1 MSITGNSIYHITK
14 LDNLKSI
21 LELKHFKINY
31 CRETLETDVP
41 NEYNCYAVP
50 MVSFCDSNP
59 DNMKEPL
66 NSYKNY
72 AIGLKKEWAYKNKLN
87 PVIYL
92 NQNSN
97 VVSNLNIL
105 HKEIFKNTV
114 ADKLNQA
121 EIALADL
128 FRHIKNYKGLL
139 IRENDFGDIKLT
151 ENYLFS
157 NEKEWR
163 YCPTIEELAGNL
175 FIADSIY
182 TNDDIKNKENYECFK
197 KIKKS
202 ENEKIS
208 NLKLEFSIDDISDI
222 IVTKDSERDEIL
234 SIFEDKS
241 EFEKTVISS
250 KIIYNTISEKN

>member
-1 MSITGNSIYHITK
+1 MSITGNSIYHITT
-14 LDNLKSI
+14 LDNLKNI

-31 CRETLETDVP
+31 CRETLETGIP

-50 MVSFCDSNP
+50 MVSFCDSTP
-59 DNMKEPL
+59 DNMKEQL

-105 HKEIFKNTV
+105 HKEVFKNTV

-128 FRHIKNYKGLL
+128 FRHIKNYEGLL
-139 IRENDFGDIKLT
+139 IRENDFGDIELT
-151 ENYLFS
+151 ENYRFS

-163 YCPTIEELAGNL
+163 YCPTNEELAGNF

-182 TNDDIKNKENYECFK
+182 TNDDIKNKEKYKCFK
-197 KIKKS
+197 EIKKS

-208 NLKLEFSIDDISDI
+208 NLKLEFTIDDISDI
-222 IVTKDSERDEIL
+222 IITKDSERNEIL
-234 SIFEDKS
+234 SILEGNHDFK
-241 EFEKTVISS
+241 KTEISF
-250 KIIYNTISEKN
+250 KII